1 MKIQTLCQKEDMMNS
16 FIIFLLLLIAFNA
29 LIFFIAKKYRGIWKI
44 TSGIF
49 ILSSPIV
56 FFATLHVIGE
66 KVGDGFA
73 GGFAGLTFSGLLII
87 NAIFLFIVSLF
98 VSTNKHSH

>member
-1 MKIQTLCQKEDMMNS
+1 MNY
-16 FIIFLLLLIAFNA
+16 IFLLLLFAFNV
-29 LIFFIAKKYRGIWKI
+29 LIFFIAKKYRQIWKI

-66 KVGDGFA
+66 KVEDGFA
-73 GGFAGLTFSGLLII
+73 GGVAGLTFSGFFIL
-87 NAIFLFIVSLF
+87 NALVLFIISIF
-98 VSTNKHSH
+98 VSANKNSY

>member
-1 MKIQTLCQKEDMMNS
+1 MNS
-16 FIIFLLLLIAFNA
+16 LIGFIFLLISFNT
-29 LIFFIAKKYRGIWKI
+29 LIFLLAKKYKRIWKI
-44 TSGIF
+44 ASGIF
-49 ILSSPIV
+49 ILSSPVV

-73 GGFAGLTFSGLLII
+73 GGFAGLTFSGLLIV
-87 NAIFLFIVSLF
+87 NAIFLFVVSIF

>member
-1 MKIQTLCQKEDMMNS
+1 MNS
-16 FIIFLLLLIAFNA
+16 FIIFLLLLIAFNTV
-29 LIFFIAKKYRGIWKI
+29 IFFIAKKYRQIWRI

-56 FFATLHVIGE
+56 FFTTLHVIGE

-73 GGFAGLTFSGLLII
+73 GGAAGLTFSGLLIL
-87 NAIFLFIVSLF
+87 NAIVLFIISIF
-98 VSTNKHSH
+98 VSANKNSY

>member
-1 MKIQTLCQKEDMMNS
+1 MNS

-49 ILSSPIV
+49 ILSSPVV
-56 FFATLHVIGE
+56 FFSTLHVIGE

-73 GGFAGLTFSGLLII
+73 GGFAALTFTGLLIL
-87 NAIFLFIVSLF
+87 NAIFLFIISIF
-98 VSTNKHSH
+98 VSSIRKS

>member
-1 MKIQTLCQKEDMMNS
+1 MNS
-16 FIIFLLLLIAFNA
+16 LIIFLLLLIAFNA
-29 LIFFIAKKYRGIWKI
+29 LIFFIAKKYRRIWKVS
-44 TSGIF
+44 SGIF

-73 GGFAGLTFSGLLII
+73 GGFAGLTFSGLLIL
-87 NAIFLFIVSLF
+87 NAIVLFIISIF
-98 VSTNKHSH
+98 VSANKNSY

>member
-1 MKIQTLCQKEDMMNS
+1 
-16 FIIFLLLLIAFNA
+16 LLLLIAFNA
-29 LIFFIAKKYRGIWKI
+29 VIFFIAKKYRGIWKI

-73 GGFAGLTFSGLLII
+73 GGFARLIFSGLLIM
-87 NAIFLFIVSLF
+87 NAIFLFVVNIF
-98 VSTNKHSH
+98 VSTNKNS

>member
-1 MKIQTLCQKEDMMNS
+1 MNS

-29 LIFFIAKKYRGIWKI
+29 LIFFIAKKYNRIWKVA
-44 TSGIF
+44 SGIF
-49 ILSSPIV
+49 ILSSPVV

-73 GGFAGLTFSGLLII
+73 GSFAGLIFSGLLII
-87 NAIFLFIVSLF
+87 NAIFLFIVSIF
-98 VSTNKHSH
+98 ISTNKNPH

>member
-1 MKIQTLCQKEDMMNS
+1 MNS

-87 NAIFLFIVSLF
+87 NAIFYLL
-98 VSTNKHSH
+98 

>member
-1 MKIQTLCQKEDMMNS
+1 MNS

-29 LIFFIAKKYRGIWKI
+29 VIFFIAKKYRQIWRI

-56 FFATLHVIGE
+56 FFTILHVIGE

-73 GGFAGLTFSGLLII
+73 GGAAGLTFSGLLIL
-87 NAIFLFIVSLF
+87 NAIVLFIISIF
-98 VSTNKHSH
+98 VSANKNSY

>member
-1 MKIQTLCQKEDMMNS
+1 MNS
-16 FIIFLLLLIAFNA
+16 FIIFLLLLIALNA
-29 LIFFIAKKYRGIWKI
+29 VIFFIAKKYRRIWKI

-66 KVGDGFA
+66 KVGDRFA
-73 GGFAGLTFSGLLII
+73 GDFAGLTFSGLLII